1 MHIPPEIRALV
12 AQPALLDRAQE
23 RHAAGF
29 AAWQRE
35 PGAAA
40 VLDAFAAFAAGADL
54 AECGPLAALFGAG
67 TSGGAGGEAGAF
79 FGSLTAA
86 LLPVLAA
93 EPFGHVPLRHQAT
106 PASATLLLAQDAG
119 ATLTLVVI
127 AGPALARMEPARSV
141 AFTPMEAWDV
151 VLAGAGEGRM
161 AQRRPDGTLALQ
173 PLAFAP
179 GFTLGRDAEREALLV
194 DRVPGSMLMMRLSR
208 RRPGA
213 VPVREYEL
221 ASGRQIHHAVSD
233 PRESRMELAITL
245 LGAMGRADA
254 APDMA
259 GIALETGRG
268 ESLRWQ
274 ALRVCL
280 GLETAAGFRA
290 LCELARRADDP
301 LAAPAGALRAQLVEQ
316 YPVLKEVEPCL
327 S

>member
-1 MHIPPEIRALV
+1 MHIPPEIQALV
-12 AQPALLDRAQE
+12 TQPALLDRAHE
-23 RHAAGF
+23 RHAATF

-40 VLDAFAAFAAGADL
+40 VLDAFAAFAAGAEL
-54 AECGPLAALFGAG
+54 AECPSLAGLFEVGTGA
-67 TSGGAGGEAGAF
+67 SGGAREF
-79 FGSLTAA
+79 FGSLAAA

-106 PASATLLLAQDAG
+106 PASATLLLAQEAG

-161 AQRRPDGTLALQ
+161 AQRRPDGALVLQ

-179 GFTLGRDAEREALLV
+179 GFTLARDAERQALLV

-208 RRPGA
+208 RRPGT
-213 VPVREYEL
+213 VPVREFDL
-221 ASGRQIHHAVSD
+221 ASGRQIHQAVSD

-254 APDMA
+254 ATDMA
-259 GIALETGRG
+259 GIALEAGRG

-274 ALRVCL
+274 ALRECL
-280 GLETAAGFRA
+280 GLDTAVGFRT